1 MFDPNEFNEN
11 NVTPMFGD
19 QIDRQYE
26 ETEAPRQ
33 TIAEA
38 TAQQAQQQAE
48 SDAQQPVYAVPVE
61 RRKTRKEKKPMM
73 GGLGKKVVALALC
86 CSLVGGALGAGGMA
100 LLSGSGNKGAGHSGA
115 ATTVLEGQR
124 EINAV
129 NVAKIDTSK
138 EMTPSEVY
146 AANVNSTVGITT
158 SITSTN
164 FWGYQTTAAASGSG
178 FIISEDGYILTNFHV
193 IEDANSVTVT
203 MFDDTTYEAELV
215 GYDESN
221 DIAVLKAKDASG
233 LTPVVMGDSDHLMVG
248 ESVLAIGNPLG
259 ELTFSLTAGAVSALD
274 RKVTM
279 SNGLSME
286 LIQTDCAINSG
297 NSGGALFNLY
307 GEVIGI
313 TNAKYS
319 SSGNGTASIDNIGF
333 AIPINTVRGIVQS
346 IIENGYVS
354 KPYIGVSVENV
365 STDAQSYGLPMG
377 AVVRKVEE
385 NGPAAKAGLQANDII
400 TAVNGTDITSSDDL
414 IKQVSKA
421 QPGDQ
426 LTFTIYRQNTTSE
439 LTVTV
444 EEKIQSAIGQEEE
457 SAQNQQ
463 AEQPTEEESP
473 WPHSE
478 QGQQN
483 QQGQQ
488 MNPFSGMDP
497 FSFFFG
503 Y

>member
-1 MFDPNEFNEN
+1 MYDPNEFNEN

-19 QIDRQYE
+19 QIDRQHE
-26 ETEAPRQ
+26 ETAAPRQ

-38 TAQQAQQQAE
+38 TAQQQAE
-48 SDAQQPVYAVPVE
+48 SNFEQPVYAVPSK
-61 RRKTRKEKKPMM
+61 RQKAPKEKKS
-73 GGLGKKVVALALC
+73 GSFGKKVVALALC
-86 CSLVGGALGAGGMA
+86 CSLIGGALGAGGMA
-100 LLSGSGNKGAGHSGA
+100 LLSGSTARGSRNTGA
-115 ATTVLEGQR
+115 ASTILEGQR
-124 EINAV
+124 ETKTINI
-129 NVAKIDTSK
+129 AKIDTSK

-146 AANVNSTVGITT
+146 ATNVNSTVGITT

-203 MFDDTTYEAELV
+203 MFDNTTYEAELV

-233 LTPVVMGDSDHLMVG
+233 LTPVVMGDSDQLMVG

-333 AIPINTVRGIVQS
+333 AIPINTVRSIVQS

-354 KPYIGVSVENV
+354 KPYIGISVENV

-385 NGPAAKAGLQANDII
+385 NGPAAKAGLQVNDII
-400 TAVNGTDITSSDDL
+400 TAVNGTETTSRDDL
-414 IKQVSKA
+414 VKQVSKA

-426 LTFTIYRQNTTSE
+426 LTLTIYRQNTTTE
-439 LTVTV
+439 LTITV

-457 SAQNQQ
+457 PTQNQQ
-463 AEQPTEEESP
+463 TEQPTEEESP

-478 QGQQN
+478 QGQQ
-483 QQGQQ
+483 GQQ
-488 MNPFSGMDP
+488 MNPFGGMDP
-497 FSFFFG
+497 FSYFFG